1 MAHRALRRA
10 IAFAVT
16 PVQWAAFASA
26 TFRSPETAL
35 RAWLAGPR
43 TWRGRTA
50 LHSQPGVFAGDA
62 SRYPAGLNSG
72 ATTICPR
79 DVVLNR
85 ISFTGW

>member
-1 MAHRALRRA
+1 MLPSARSLSRLRH
-10 IAFAVT
+10 VT
-16 PVQWAAFASA
+16 SRDRIGDVPVA
-26 TFRSPETAL
+26 ETAL

-79 DVVLNR
+79 DVVLV
-85 ISFTGW
+85 GK